1 VQEALKEKIVDV
13 SLLDIADFCEFVA
26 KAHPVFFMCPN
37 AFVETLKANREEA
50 AKEAL
55 ENNLLVPIILS
66 KLDSYSTWKT
76 TAKELLEELKKQY
89 PNERRIPFL
98 NTKQLGR
105 ELRKIASDLEA
116 LNIKLEFMRAK
127 DKREIVFTKLNT
139 TQSDEELP
147 F

>member
-26 KAHPVFFMCPN
+26 KAHPVFFVSPDEFIKM
-37 AFVETLKANREEA
+37 LKANREEA

-55 ENNLLVPIILS
+55 ESNLLVPVILN
-66 KLDSYSTWKT
+66 KLDSYSTWQT

-89 PNERRIPFL
+89 PNERRIPS
-98 NTKQLGR
+98 NAKQLGR

-116 LNIKLEFMRAK
+116 LNIKLEFIRSQ
-127 DKREIVFTKLNT
+127 DKREIVFSRLNT
-139 TQSDEELP
+139 TQSNDDIP